1 MNACE
6 RIKHIDPEGH
16 DVNCK
21 KLPPISKDTADMVW
35 ALKREMELSAS
46 KEKNFE
52 KLVYSMDQ
60 FLTESSETKKE
71 QLLKEIQKIALN
83 YSTYPEFIEKMGYFS
98 LARYRKESKPVFIL
112 AAAHKV
118 HELSQMW
125 VPTGGEFANLQD
137 DFYGMM
143 LMRLQESTSENSP
156 LLQRIFEVLG
166 DSFQDWL
173 RVQLSENPGISEEE
187 KTMILF
193 RYANYRSE

>member
-1 MNACE
+1 
-6 RIKHIDPEGH
+6 
-16 DVNCK
+16 
-21 KLPPISKDTADMVW
+21 
-35 ALKREMELSAS
+35 MELSAS

-118 HELSQMW
+118 HELSQM
-125 VPTGGEFANLQD
+125 
-137 DFYGMM
+137 
-143 LMRLQESTSENSP
+143 
-156 LLQRIFEVLG
+156 
-166 DSFQDWL
+166 
-173 RVQLSENPGISEEE
+173 
-187 KTMILF
+187 
-193 RYANYRSE
+193 